1 MHKRLFAVLALG
13 LAALACNWSDIVP
26 PAAPEI
32 VPSPLPTFAISSL
45 TPTPTET
52 PLPTPTST
60 PDVPVAWSKD
70 PLGVNCR
77 YGPGK
82 EWEVVDTLLP
92 DTITEIK
99 GRTVNTAWWYVS
111 DPLTPDGS
119 CWVSYDV
126 VDTAGNL
133 NTIPI
138 VEPPVAGVTEVAVDA
153 VVTFTSCGVPNQVTF
168 KGDITAN
175 GPTIVTYHWEVS
187 GDKQEIMPEETIE
200 FTAAGTQKP
209 KTDVFSADCGNYSV
223 SLRVTDPT
231 EISTEKIF
239 KIQTP

>member
-1 MHKRLFAVLALG
+1 MHKRLFAILALVLAM
-13 LAALACNWSDIVP
+13 LACSWSDFVA

-32 VPSPLPTFAISSL
+32 EPSPLPTFAISTL

-60 PDVPVAWSKD
+60 PDAPIAWSKD

-82 EWEVVDTLLP
+82 EWEVVTSLSAGTLA
-92 DTITEIK
+92 EIK
-99 GRTVNTAWWYVS
+99 GRTVNAAWWYLQ
-111 DPLTPDGS
+111 DPLHDGVF

-126 VDTAGNL
+126 VETAGNL
-133 NTIPI
+133 NI
-138 VEPPVAGVTEVAVDA
+138 VPLAEPPVAGVTEVTVDA
-153 VVTFTSCGVPNQVTF
+153 VVTFTACGVPNQVTF
-168 KGDITAN
+168 KGAITAN
-175 GPTIVTYHWEVS
+175 GPTTVTYHWEVS
-187 GDKQEIMPEETIE
+187 GDKQVIMPDETIE
-200 FTAAGTQKP
+200 FTEAGTQKP
-209 KTDVFSADCGNYSV
+209 KTDAFSADCGNYSV

-231 EISTEKIF
+231 EISKEKMF